1 MAEGVGSTTTAV
13 AEWAL
18 GLATIRALLEAGV
31 IGEPVAKR
39 IATLMEEHAD
49 RYAQDGHLADAGEV
63 RACARRLRE
72 LLRAE

>member
-1 MAEGVGSTTTAV
+1 VTEGVGSTTTAI

-18 GLATIRALLEAGV
+18 GLATIGALLEAGV

-49 RYAQDGHLADAGEV
+49 RYAQDGRVADAGEI

-72 LLRAE
+72 LLGAE